1 MPVSADAMK
10 RVRDVLVARRGTQR
24 IVVCSARRRDQCP
37 DSNWAQSG
45 SRDVGYANLLDALI
59 ERHRKTLDD
68 LGMAADADVRAEL
81 NCKFDRLRSLCAGIC
96 LLEEL
101 SAKSMDQL
109 VSFGERLAVPMVH
122 AWLDEAGLI
131 TRRVDARD
139 WIATDDQFGA
149 AEVDR
154 KASSEIFER
163 ACKQMIPLKCSSPK
177 DSSKTDTGD
186 TTTLGRGGSDYTAS
200 LIASAIDAA
209 CLEKSTDVPGM
220 LTANP
225 RSSRSSSHC

>member
-1 MPVSADAMK
+1 MKNGMEVLKFGGSSLVSADAMK

-24 IVVCSARRRDQCP
+24 IVVCSAMGGVTNALIQIGLKA
-37 DSNWAQSG
+37 AQG
-45 SRDVGYANLLDALI
+45 DAGYTDLLDALI

-81 NCKFDRLRSLCAGIC
+81 NGKFDRLRSLCAGIC

-154 KASSEIFER
+154 RGTPLHDAQEPQRSRWSCAWADARVDKPRLEPAATHCCGPIER
-163 ACKQMIPLKCSSPK
+163 ACGRSIES
-177 DSSKTDTGD
+177 TGQ
-186 TTTLGRGGSDYTAS
+186 
-200 LIASAIDAA
+200 
-209 CLEKSTDVPGM
+209 
-220 LTANP
+220 
-225 RSSRSSSHC
+225 H